1 VPEGEHVNR
10 KLWIAALAVPVLSAA
25 SLAAALPAGAAGRA
39 AASGPAGSYRT
50 FGSMRAAPSVHLA
63 GTRLPRPARVT
74 NSVVKSSNWS
84 GYASVIKTSVT
95 ISEITADFTVPSV
108 NCARS
113 TLGTTG
119 SAYDST
125 WAGLDGFGD
134 NTVEQEGVDGVCTST
149 KGPPSYFAWYE
160 MFPNAPVAFTG
171 VSPGDAISVTTDK
184 VGPDWVLTLHDL
196 TTGGGFTTTQPCP
209 SGARCRDA
217 SAEVITED
225 PGSATPFFDL
235 ADFALVNHTAIVLHA
250 STGVRRSLVAPTLWN
265 TDEIEMIDGSGK
277 LMAVPSTLYAGQA
290 FNVGWL
296 RGS

>member
-1 VPEGEHVNR
+1 VNR
-10 KLWIAALAVPVLSAA
+10 RLWIAALAVPVLSAA
-25 SLAAALPAGAAGRA
+25 SPAAALPAGAAGRA
-39 AASGPAGSYRT
+39 AASVPAGSYRT
-50 FGSMRAAPSVHLA
+50 LGSMRPALGVHLA

-74 NSVVKSSNWS
+74 SSVVKSSNWS

-113 TLGTTG
+113 TLGTSG
-119 SAYDST
+119 RAYDSI

-134 NTVEQEGVDGVCTST
+134 NTVEQEGVDGFCTST
-149 KGPPSYFAWYE
+149 RGAPSYFAWYE

-171 VSPGDAISVTTDK
+171 VSPGDAITVTTDK
-184 VGPDWVLTLHDL
+184 VGRDWVLTLHDL
-196 TTGGGFTTTQPCP
+196 TTGGGFTATQPCP
-209 SGARCRDA
+209 RGARCRDA

-225 PGSATPFFDL
+225 PGSSTPAFDL
-235 ADFALVNHTAIVLHA
+235 ADFGLVNHTAILLHA
-250 STGVRRSLVAPTLWN
+250 STGVRASLVAPRLWN

-277 LMAVPSTLYAGQA
+277 LMAVPSSLYAGQA
-290 FNVGWL
+290 FNIGWS

>member
-1 VPEGEHVNR
+1 VNR
-10 KLWIAALAVPVLSAA
+10 KPWIAALAVPVLSAA
-25 SLAAALPAGAAGRA
+25 SVAAALPAGAAGA
-39 AASGPAGSYRT
+39 AASVPVRSYRT
-50 FGSMRAAPSVHLA
+50 FGSMRAALSVHLA

-74 NSVVKSSNWS
+74 NSLVRSSNWS

-95 ISEITADFTVPSV
+95 ISEITADFTVPRV

-113 TLGTTG
+113 TLGTSG
-119 SAYDST
+119 NAYDST

-134 NTVEQEGVDGVCTST
+134 NTVEQEGVDGFCTST
-149 KGPPSYFAWYE
+149 TGAPSYFAWYE

-209 SGARCRDA
+209 SGARCRDS

-225 PGSATPFFDL
+225 PGFAAPFLDL
-235 ADFALVNHTAIVLHA
+235 ADFGLVNHTAILLHA

-265 TDEIEMIDGSGK
+265 TDEIEMIDGSGH

-290 FNVGWL
+290 FNIGWS